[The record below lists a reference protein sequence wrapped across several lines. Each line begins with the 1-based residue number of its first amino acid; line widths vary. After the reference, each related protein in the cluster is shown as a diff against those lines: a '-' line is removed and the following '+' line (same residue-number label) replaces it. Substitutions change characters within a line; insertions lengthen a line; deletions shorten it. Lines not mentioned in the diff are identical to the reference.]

1 MSSRGRRRA
10 PARHASPKSLSRFL
24 GPIAFGAVL
33 VLGGSAATG
42 TPAVVTSQTG
52 NSLIASGSHTKA
64 PSVKAPSAKA
74 PKAKAPSVKKQ
85 VAKAHHAKVATGAR
99 ITRTVT
105 RVAHFH
111 ISSKIVHSA
120 NVERGT
126 KILRSKGVKGT
137 IRYVYK
143 VKVLKGKTIA
153 RTLVAKKVVNNA
165 KPAVYIVGTGK
176 PVGLNIDAKAAAGNT
191 GTPRG
196 NMHFAQAYIAQ
207 KYSWNQAQFGC
218 LVSLWNRESHWNH
231 AARNRNSGAYGIPQA
246 MPGSK
251 MSQFGADWQTNPVT
265 QIKWGANYI
274 SRRYNTPCGALSH
287 SNSTGWY

>member
-24 GPIAFGAVL
+24 GPIAVGAVL

-42 TPAVVTSQTG
+42 TPAVDTSQT
-52 NSLIASGSHTKA
+52 NNTLVASGAHTEA
-64 PSVKAPSAKA
+64 PSVKSTH
-74 PKAKAPSVKKQ
+74 VK
-85 VAKAHHAKVATGAR
+85 VITGVR
-99 ITRTVT
+99 SIRTVT
-105 RVAHFH
+105 TVKHFKV
-111 ISSKIVHSA
+111 SSTIIHSA
-120 NVERGT
+120 SVERGT
-126 KILRSKGVKGT
+126 KILRSKGVRGT
-137 IRYVYK
+137 IRYVYQ

-153 RTLVAKKVVNNA
+153 RTLVAKEIVTKA

-176 PVGLNIDAKAAAGNT
+176 PATLNIDVNAAEDNT
-191 GTPRG
+191 GTAKG
-196 NMHFAQAYIAQ
+196 NMAFAQVYIAQ
-207 KYSWNQAQFGC
+207 KYDWNQTQFGC

-246 MPGSK
+246 MPGNK
-251 MSQFGADWQTNPVT
+251 MSQFGADWQTNPAT

-274 SRRYNTPCGALSH
+274 SRRYSTPCGALEH

>member
-137 IRYVYK
+137 IRFVYK

-196 NMHFAQAYIAQ
+196 NMHLRRHTLPKSTVGIRRSSVALFLFGIA
-207 KYSWNQAQFGC
+207 KAIGTMR
-218 LVSLWNRESHWNH
+218 LEIAIAVPMESRRPCP
-231 AARNRNSGAYGIPQA
+231 AARCRSLAPTGRP
-246 MPGSK
+246 
-251 MSQFGADWQTNPVT
+251 T
-265 QIKWGANYI
+265 Q
-274 SRRYNTPCGALSH
+274 
-287 SNSTGWY
+287 

>member
-24 GPIAFGAVL
+24 GPIAVGAVL

-52 NSLIASGSHTKA
+52 NTLVASGSPSKVPSTK
-64 PSVKAPSAKA
+64 STHVKVVTGVRSIRNVTT
-74 PKAKAPSVKKQ
+74 VK
-85 VAKAHHAKVATGAR
+85 HFKV
-99 ITRTVT
+99 
-105 RVAHFH
+105 
-111 ISSKIVHSA
+111 SSTIIHSA
-120 NVERGT
+120 SVERGT
-126 KILRSKGVKGT
+126 KILRSKGVRGT
-137 IRYVYK
+137 VRYVYQ

-153 RTLVAKKVVNNA
+153 RTLVAKKVINKA

-176 PVGLNIDAKAAAGNT
+176 PAKLNIDVKAAQGNT
-191 GTPRG
+191 GTVKG
-196 NMHFAQAYIAQ
+196 NMQFAQVYIAE
-207 KYSWNQAQFGC
+207 KYNWNQTQFGC

-246 MPGSK
+246 MPGNK

-274 SRRYNTPCGALSH
+274 SRRYSTPCGALEH